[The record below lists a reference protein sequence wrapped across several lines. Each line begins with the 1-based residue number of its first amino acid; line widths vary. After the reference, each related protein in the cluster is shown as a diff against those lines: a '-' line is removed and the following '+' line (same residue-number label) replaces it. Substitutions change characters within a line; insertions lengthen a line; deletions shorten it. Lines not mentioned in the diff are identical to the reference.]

1 MLSQVRLATGIKMRV
16 LRINLY
22 SVIDFVFYLFG
33 KLAYVM
39 NFHLRYDL
47 YLPQAGDAIVLLQ
60 G

>member
-1 MLSQVRLATGIKMRV
+1 MRV

-39 NFHLRYDL
+39 NLHLRYDL